1 MKKNKKFDSVKLMRG
16 IRNKIDSEIKGLDKN
31 ELKAYFRKKK
41 EEYERKYGHSV
52 SSQNE

>member
-41 EEYERKYGHSV
+41 EEYEKKYGHSLY
-52 SSQNE
+52 SQNE

>member
-41 EEYERKYGHSV
+41 EEYERKYGQSV